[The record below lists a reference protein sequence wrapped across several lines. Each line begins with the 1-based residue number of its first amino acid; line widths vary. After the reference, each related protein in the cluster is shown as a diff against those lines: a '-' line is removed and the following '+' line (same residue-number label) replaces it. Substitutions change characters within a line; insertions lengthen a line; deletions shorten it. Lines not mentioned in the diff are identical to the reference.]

1 VSEDDEDAFDVQNFI
16 GEFARTHNILLHK
29 DDPLFMQLTL
39 IERILVRAVERVRAA
54 VLAAQ
59 DDIAA
64 GAAQHREIARAIAGQ
79 IVTGSGDHVARVI
92 HAAGADAAAEVKVS
106 AARELAEARAL
117 AMAARWSAALAFA
130 AACVAVGVCLA
141 AWFAWR

>member
-54 VLAAQ
+54 VV
-59 DDIAA
+59 
-64 GAAQHREIARAIAGQ
+64 AAQHREIARAIAGQ